1 MRVRSGRFK
10 GRELSYPRAGLRP
23 TKDITR
29 QAIFNILAD
38 RVGGARVLDLF
49 AGGGSLGLEALSRGA
64 ARAVFVE
71 RDAATLRHLR
81 ANIAGIEEAEA
92 MRGSLPGALER
103 LAGQDF
109 DIVIADPPYRKGLVD
124 ECVAAVARHGL
135 LAPGGLLVI
144 EHAAAEKPT
153 PHAGWSVVRQAK
165 YGDTLVTIIRRP
177 E

>member
-1 MRVRSGRFK
+1 MA
-10 GRELSYPRAGLRP
+10 YPRAGLRP

-38 RVGGARVLDLF
+38 RIAGASVLDLF

-71 RDAATLRHLR
+71 RDAMVLRCLR
-81 ANIAGIEEAEA
+81 ANLAGIAEAETV
-92 MRGSLPGALER
+92 RGSLPGALAR
-103 LAGQDF
+103 LEGQEF
-109 DIVIADPPYRKGLVD
+109 DVVIADPPYRKGLVG
-124 ECVAAVARHGL
+124 ESVAAVAARGL
-135 LAPGGLLVI
+135 VAPGGVLVV
-144 EHAAAEKPT
+144 EHAAAEP
-153 PHAGWSVVRQAK
+153 PAAPEGWSVLKQAK

>member
-10 GRELSYPRAGLRP
+10 GRELAYPRAGLRP

-38 RVGGARVLDLF
+38 RIAGASVLDLF

-71 RDAATLRHLR
+71 RDAATLRCLR
-81 ANIAGIEEAEA
+81 ANLAGIAEAETV
-92 MRGSLPGALER
+92 RGSLPGALAR
-103 LAGQDF
+103 LEGQEF
-109 DIVIADPPYRKGLVD
+109 DVVIADPPYRKGLVG
-124 ECVAAVARHGL
+124 ESVAAVAARGL
-135 LAPGGLLVI
+135 VAPGGVLVV
-144 EHAAAEKPT
+144 EHAAAEP
-153 PHAGWSVVRQAK
+153 PAAPEGWSVLKQAK